1 MIKRTAE
8 EAATEIRRSA
18 EYVKGKKDHRE
29 HQRDIILDILC
40 GLLLFGF
47 GVFGG
52 IALMGGL

>member
-1 MIKRTAE
+1 MIERTAE

-18 EYVKGKKDHRE
+18 EYVKKNRE
-29 HQRDIILDILC
+29 HKDYQRDIILDILC